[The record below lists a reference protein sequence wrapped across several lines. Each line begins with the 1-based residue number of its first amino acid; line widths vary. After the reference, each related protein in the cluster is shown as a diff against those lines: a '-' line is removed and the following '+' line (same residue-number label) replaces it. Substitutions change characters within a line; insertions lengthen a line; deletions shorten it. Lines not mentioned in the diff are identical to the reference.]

1 MIPFPVQNCYDEV
14 LYLNLPF
21 EQTHPGRLELM
32 ATLFGMNS
40 ASARN
45 CRVLEVGC
53 GDGGNLIPMACNLPA
68 SGFVGIDLAEV
79 PIKKGEELIQALGL
93 KNILLRRADLSGP
106 PADLGVFDYIIAH
119 GVYSWVS
126 PSVQEKLLAL
136 IQQCLAPQGVAYVS
150 YNTYPGWHLHQ
161 MSREMMLFHT
171 YHCDDWNVKVRE
183 GINLINFL
191 ATSQEENNE
200 YGLLLKKEYDRI
212 ASLRPGHLF
221 HDDLEEFNIPVY
233 FHQFIEHAGRH
244 QLQFLAEAEFPDM
257 QFWGLPAKA
266 KELLARASSN
276 PMLQQQYL
284 DFLRGREFRQTLL
297 CHSVVQLDRNISTE
311 KIRSWHLYSPVAWSL
326 VKSDTYERGLDK
338 FIEEKKAKLVGVW
351 QRIRSVLI
359 DLQTVYPQTRL
370 VEDFVTS
377 LMEGVDFQFL
387 DEDVP
392 PMMDRD
398 TIYSILLDLWA
409 ARILQFR
416 LEPLPCVLN
425 VSRKPEISR
434 LVRYQLSQ
442 GKQVTTQLHTPLAI
456 SSPFDQMWL
465 QLLDGTRDRAQV
477 LAAIHDLL
485 ETGRLALPS
494 SFQPKLDNQEIM
506 KKIETEFDS
515 NLARIAKMGL
525 MVG

>member
-1 MIPFPVQNCYDEV
+1 MIAVPDPNCYDEV

-32 ATLFGMNS
+32 ATLFGLNS

-53 GDGGNLIPMACNLPA
+53 GDGGNLIPMACNLPV
-68 SGFVGIDLAEV
+68 SRFVGIDLAEV
-79 PIKKGEELIQALGL
+79 PIKKGEELIQTLGL
-93 KNILLRRADLSGP
+93 KNILLCQADLSGP

-126 PSVQEKLLAL
+126 PTVQEKLLAL
-136 IQQCLAPQGVAYVS
+136 IQQCLAPHGVAYVS

-171 YHCDDWNVKVRE
+171 YHCVDWNVKVRE

-191 ATSQEENNE
+191 ATSQEENDE

-233 FHQFIEHAGRH
+233 FHQFIEHASRH

-297 CHSVVQLDRNISTE
+297 CHSAVRLDRNISAE
-311 KIRSWHLYSPVAWSL
+311 KMKGWHLFSPVAWSL
-326 VKSDTYERGLDK
+326 VKSETYERGIDK
-338 FIEEKKAKLVGVW
+338 FIEEKEANPVGVW
-351 QRIRSVLI
+351 QRIRSALVG
-359 DLQTVYPQTRL
+359 LQTAYPQTHP

-377 LMEGVDFQFL
+377 LKGGMDFQLL
-387 DEDVP
+387 DGDLP
-392 PMMDRD
+392 SMMNRE
-398 TIYSILLDLWA
+398 TIYSLLVDLWA
-409 ARILQFR
+409 ARLLQFR

-434 LVRYQLSQ
+434 LVRSQLSQ
-442 GKQVTTQLHTPLAI
+442 GKQVATQLHTPLAI

-477 LAAIHDLL
+477 LTAIQDLL
-485 ETGRLALPS
+485 ETGRLELPS
-494 SFQPKLDNQEIM
+494 GFQPKLDNREIM
-506 KKIETEFDS
+506 KKIEAEFDA

-525 MVG
+525 LVG